1 MERSKNTNV
10 FQRNKHK
17 FIILLLAT
25 AVSATMASTAW
36 GGGAVG
42 SNSGTIENGYSTG
55 SVFASFGFAIGGL
68 VGVNGNGGTI
78 ENSYSIGSVFGS
90 ATDIGGLIG
99 VNYGTVTNSFYNSQ
113 TGGRTDNDGRGV
125 PLTTTQMRRQSYFT
139 NWNFTTIW
147 GINANINDGMPHLR
161 MFYGECPHTWS
172 GWITTSAP
180 TCETDG
186 VATRNCT
193 DCGEAEIQPIAKLGH
208 DWSGDW
214 MIKTQATCINNRVEE
229 KNCARDGC
237 NHTDEQAV
245 PETALGHNWD
255 NWGNWTTTTAPTC
268 DGDGIRIRIAECR
281 RMSCETDTT
290 QIGTIPQLTDCPT
303 SIRGRQEAISPYRIL
318 LENAVVSDFARISV
332 ITPEQAT
339 VNLAIFDNLGNVVFS
354 TVETRHALSCNTEFT
369 WNLTNQSGRFV
380 ANGTYLIIVE
390 AVGISGRRFTYSA
403 RIGVSR

>member
-10 FQRNKHK
+10 FQRNKHN
-17 FIILLLAT
+17 IILLLLTMTVAT
-25 AVSATMASTAW
+25 AIAR
-36 GGGAVG
+36 
-42 SNSGTIENGYSTG
+42 TG
-55 SVFASFGFAIGGL
+55 GGL
-68 VGVNGNGGTI
+68 VGANFGTI
-78 ENSYSIGSVFGS
+78 ENSYSAGLIVGS
-90 ATDIGGLIG
+90 APNIGGLVG
-99 VNYGTVTNSFYNSQ
+99 SNSGTVTNSFYNSQ

-125 PLTTTQMRRQSYFT
+125 PLATTQMRQQSYFT

-161 MFYGECPHTWS
+161 MFRGECPHTWS

-208 DWSGDW
+208 
-214 MIKTQATCINNRVEE
+214 
-229 KNCARDGC
+229 
-237 NHTDEQAV
+237 
-245 PETALGHNWD
+245 NWD
-255 NWGNWTTTTAPTC
+255 DWGNWTTTIAPTC

-354 TVETRHALSCNTEFT
+354 ANDVRAGWETVSPLRIKPAPTNADDNAII
-369 WNLTNQSGRFV
+369 WDLTNQSGRFV
-380 ANGTYLIIVE
+380 ANGTYLIVVE
-390 AVGISGRRFTYSA
+390 ATGVSGRRFTYST
-403 RIGVSR
+403 RIGVNR